1 MALTQTQIEE
11 AFAAMGLVGPPGSPN
26 AAPSAA
32 VVTSLEAIGD
42 TYAGLAAIISLPEVQ
57 NEVIPIL
64 AMFDLSLGH
73 DPTSATLSSMV
84 ESGLTEQQIADAFVE
99 DATFAAT
106 YYNGEN
112 FNSSTIINSAN
123 SGIITALFLNGL
135 GHAPTVS
142 TLEGFYGLTLGQAFL
157 AFTQSNA
164 IAVTGTINS
173 SLTQILELAS
183 GIPAQA
189 TPPTPQDFTL
199 TNGSD
204 SVISGQNTVQTTTP
218 DVLVQSIGAVTVN
231 APLSGP
237 FGNQPTLTVGDVI
250 NLQGPGNTL
259 NALFDGSDIL
269 TGMTIKGVQTWNIT
283 QDSIGPGTTVAVE
296 GTTGSIDGVT
306 TLNYSGNGFNDTTF
320 QVGVTGHGIDATTPA
335 TGFTLGVS
343 NTGPDSNAIVFF
355 DPKSFAGGDIIN
367 VNANDVGNTTG
378 GTSTSIFTSTF
389 IEAGS
394 GGASGFA
401 TWNVNSTGANAL
413 NNIGLGAL
421 GSKAA
426 TTLNVTDDGSATI
439 IYNAGDASDWANLA
453 IIDAIGTS
461 GALTITG
468 GEFGGFGL
476 LSDDT
481 SALTEVVGGSGAD
494 LFDLSAYAG
503 TVAQVAGLSILGGAN
518 TTIELSNT
526 EINTISTVA
535 SGAFAAWSSVAVLE
549 DVASPGVGGLI
560 NMADFPGTLTVS
572 LLSPTSGLNPNQ
584 TSNISVTN
592 APDGLNFDFNSTD
605 QHGHNFSVVG
615 SDTAGG
621 AANVVNVNYGSF
633 ANFDST
639 GAFSAQ
645 NFDFVNINLTGPET
659 FDTLKDFYFH
669 GITAIANAD
678 APETLTINASLTHTG
693 GETVWVGNIST
704 QTLGVDDIT
713 LLGGG
718 ITVAPPLAH
727 FNLTGTLDIT
737 GTDNVVIGITNAST
751 IHSTTTGE
759 FQMWSPD
766 DFVDLAPTPLWLS
779 GTGITADSATA
790 GSILQ
795 GSLGAGFVAGND
807 SLTDNAGGTTF
818 MGDAGADV
826 MNLGGGGSDTVVF
839 GEGLLNDGGLRVAVT
854 NGADHAAGGW
864 WGVANSVGDAFSGSP
879 ISASTSAD
887 MSTINGFTMTGI
899 LHDEL
904 TFNSDAWAGGGDANG
919 GLVTGTGFGSPTGTS
934 VMQLLGAGGVVNG
947 ATDVVLYTEG
957 GLTSAADLA
966 ADLAG
971 AGSIFFGV
979 GADITAGNHML
990 FAYNSGGDIHIADVD
1005 FVNGLTGFPFGES
1018 THGRTIVASDI
1029 ADIAGGNNGTTTS
1042 LAILGANPADIHF
1055 IHV

>member
-1 MALTQTQIEE
+1 MSR
-11 AFAAMGLVGPPGSPN
+11 V
-26 AAPSAA
+26 
-32 VVTSLEAIGD
+32 
-42 TYAGLAAIISLPEVQ
+42 LA
-57 NEVIPIL
+57 
-64 AMFDLSLGH
+64 
-73 DPTSATLSSMV
+73 
-84 ESGLTEQQIADAFVE
+84 
-99 DATFAAT
+99 
-106 YYNGEN
+106 
-112 FNSSTIINSAN
+112 
-123 SGIITALFLNGL
+123 
-135 GHAPTVS
+135 TVS
-142 TLEGFYGLTLGQAFL
+142 H
-157 AFTQSNA
+157 
-164 IAVTGTINS
+164 
-173 SLTQILELAS
+173 
-183 GIPAQA
+183 
-189 TPPTPQDFTL
+189 
-199 TNGSD
+199 
-204 SVISGQNTVQTTTP
+204 
-218 DVLVQSIGAVTVN
+218 
-231 APLSGP
+231 
-237 FGNQPTLTVGDVI
+237 
-250 NLQGPGNTL
+250 
-259 NALFDGSDIL
+259 ALFDGSDIL

-283 QDSIGPGTTVAVE
+283 QDSIGPGTTVDIE
-296 GTTGSIDGVT
+296 GTTGTIDGVT
-306 TLNYSGNGFNDTTF
+306 TLNYSGNGFNETTF
-320 QVGVTGHGIDATTPA
+320 QVGVTGHGIDLTTPA
-335 TGFTLGVS
+335 NGFTLGVS
-343 NTGPDSNAIVFF
+343 NTGANSNAIVFF
-355 DPKSFAGGDIIN
+355 DPKSFNVAGGDAIT

-378 GTSTSIFTSTF
+378 GTSTSVFTSTF

-439 IYNAGDASDWANLA
+439 IYNAGDAADWANLA
-453 IIDAIGTS
+453 VIDAIGTS

-476 LSDDT
+476 LSDDHT
-481 SALTEVVGGSGAD
+481 ALTTVEGGSGAD
-494 LFDLSAYAG
+494 TFDLSAYTG

-535 SGAFAAWSSVAVLE
+535 SNAFAAWSSVAVLE

-639 GAFSAQ
+639 GTFSAQ
-645 NFDFVNINLTGPET
+645 NFDFVDINLTGAEP
-659 FDTLKDFYFH
+659 FPILKNFYF
-669 GITAIANAD
+669 GGLTAIANAD
-678 APETLTINASLTHTG
+678 APETLTINASLTHGG
-693 GETVWVGNIST
+693 GETVWVGNVSS
-704 QTLGVDDIT
+704 QSLGVDDIT

-737 GTDNVVIGITNAST
+737 GTDSVDIGITNAST

-766 DFVDLAPTPLWLS
+766 DFVDLAPLPLWLS

-807 SLTDNAGGTTF
+807 TLTDNAGGTTF

-826 MNLGGGGSDTVVF
+826 FNLGGGGSNDVVF
-839 GEGLLNDGGLRVAVT
+839 GEGLLNDNGLRVAVT
-854 NGADHAAGGW
+854 STADHAAGGF
-864 WGVANSVGDAFSGSP
+864 WGVPNGVGDNNPNP

-904 TFNSDAWAGGGDANG
+904 TFNSDAWAGGSDTAG
-919 GLVTGTGFGSPTGTS
+919 GLVTGSGFGSPTGTS
-934 VMQLLGAGGVVNG
+934 VMQLVGAGGTVNL

-957 GLTSAADLA
+957 GLTDAADLA

-971 AGSIFFGV
+971 AGAIHFTG
-979 GADITAGNHML
+979 GADITGGNHML
-990 FAYNSGGDIHIADVD
+990 FAYDSGANIIIADVD
-1005 FVNGLTGFPFGES
+1005 FLNGLPGDT
-1018 THGRTIVASDI
+1018 TLGRHIVASDVAEI
-1029 ADIAGGNNGTTTS
+1029 VGGNNGTTTS